1 MVLQALVAVKF
12 GAENDPVTVG
22 LPHPE
27 AYGALLSGRT
37 EIARLR

>member
-27 AYGALLSGRT
+27 LYGALLSGRT